1 MESQVA
7 SRSLAGRWPALAVAA
22 AIVAGGCW
30 LRFAYVGGPYTQPDE
45 PIAPYV
51 VSRVLSSHDL
61 DTNWAHTPLGSDF
74 GVAQYNFSS
83 YYLTL
88 SLLERIRGAAGAHP
102 VDQGIGNRIVFYRAC
117 SAGFGTLGLALAML
131 LAYRIQGW
139 GLALAAGL
147 WIAVNPLLVQDSHY
161 ARPEAFLTLMALG
174 LVWLCGPRRFAPGWR
189 PLVAGLVFG
198 FLVACKVT
206 LLFWFWLPLAACFQ
220 DAGDW
225 ARCSWGA
232 RLGRASLAAAGAL
245 AGFAAGAPRAV
256 ADMGGYL
263 AGLRYLRNE
272 YGHSII
278 SSSHYP
284 SAPVYDFLGRYLA
297 ETVGWG
303 IALFFAVGLAHSIAA
318 RRWRLLLTVY
328 LPALS
333 LAAFLGARLVF
344 FERNFSH
351 AMPLYL
357 LGAGVG
363 LGALG
368 DLGLIGRWRRPLF
381 FVLAAA
387 AALVPAELTGRM
399 VFRGFSGLFERQREP
414 QLARF
419 LAALQLP
426 AADMS
431 HLVVAA
437 SDDDPW
443 FQRRWG
449 ESTEPYVVVW
459 ADVNPDFTRQCLQRL
474 QVRFKLEERA
484 VLPGLFDDLR
494 GPNTLRDYLCRTLR
508 GFVFHGL
515 RGAAQRTQLPA
526 IAPIPDRPGP
536 HSP

>member
-7 SRSLAGRWPALAVAA
+7 SRSLAVKWRGLAAAA
-22 AIVAGGCW
+22 AILAGGCW
-30 LRFAYVGGPYTQPDE
+30 LRFAYIGGPYTQPDE

-51 VSRVLSSHDL
+51 VSRVLSSGGL
-61 DTNWAHTPLGSDF
+61 DTNWAHTPLGADF

-83 YYLTL
+83 YYLAL
-88 SLLERIRGAAGAHP
+88 SLLERVRVAAGAHP
-102 VDQGIGNRIVFYRAC
+102 AAQGIEGRIVFYRAC
-117 SAGFGTLGLALAML
+117 SAGFGTLALALAML
-131 LAYRIQGW
+131 LAFRIQGW
-139 GLALAAGL
+139 GLAVAAGL
-147 WIAVNPLLVQDSHY
+147 WIAINPLLVQDSHY
-161 ARPEAFLTLMALG
+161 ARPEAFLTLAALG
-174 LVWLCGPRRFAPGWR
+174 LVWICGTRRLSPGWR
-189 PLVAGLVFG
+189 SPLAGLVFG
-198 FLVACKVT
+198 LMVACKVT
-206 LLFWFWLPLAACFQ
+206 LLLWFWLPLVACFQ
-220 DAGDW
+220 DRGDW
-225 ARCSWGA
+225 GRCTWGA
-232 RLGRASLAAAGAL
+232 RLARASLAAAGAA
-245 AGFAAGAPRAV
+245 AGFAAGAPRAI

-263 AGLRYLRNE
+263 AGLRYLNNE

-284 SAPVYDFLGRYLA
+284 SAAVYDFLGRYLT

-303 IALFFAVGLAHSIAA
+303 VALFFAVGLAHSVAK
-318 RRWRLLLTVY
+318 RRWRLLLTVF
-328 LPALS
+328 LPSLS
-333 LAAFLGARLVF
+333 LAAFLGSRLVF

-363 LGALG
+363 LGALAEV
-368 DLGLIGRWRRPLF
+368 GRIRRWSRPLF
-381 FVLAAA
+381 FILAGA

-399 VFRGFSGLFERQREP
+399 VFKGFSGLFEREREP

-443 FQRRWG
+443 FQRRWE
-449 ESTEPYVVVW
+449 ESPEPYVVVW
-459 ADVNPDFTRQCLQRL
+459 ADVNPDFTRRCLQRL
-474 QVRFKLEERA
+474 QVRFKFEQRA

-508 GFVFHGL
+508 AFVFHGL
-515 RGAAQRTQLPA
+515 RAPGQGAGAGERAHP
-526 IAPIPDRPGP
+526 
-536 HSP
+536 

>member
-1 MESQVA
+1 MESQA
-7 SRSLAGRWPALAVAA
+7 SSRGLVGRWLGLAIAA
-22 AIVAGGCW
+22 AIVAGGGW

-51 VSRVLSSHDL
+51 VSRVLNGRGL
-61 DTNWAHTPLGSDF
+61 DTNWAHTELGRDF
-74 GVAQYNFSS
+74 GAAQYNFSS

-88 SLLERIRGAAGAHP
+88 SLLERIRVATGAHP
-102 VDQGIGNRIVFYRAC
+102 SPRPIGDRIEFFRAC

-131 LAYRIQGW
+131 LAFRIQGW

-147 WIAVNPLLVQDSHY
+147 WVAVV
-161 ARPEAFLTLMALG
+161 ALG
-174 LVWLCGPRRFAPGWR
+174 LVWMCGPRRLAPGWWSF
-189 PLVAGLVFG
+189 LAGLVFG
-198 FLVACKVT
+198 LLVACKVT
-206 LLFWFWLPLAACFQ
+206 LLFWFWLPLVACFE

-225 ARCSWGA
+225 ARCSWGSRLA
-232 RLGRASLAAAGAL
+232 RVSLAGAGAL
-245 AGFAAGAPRAV
+245 SGFAAGAPRAV
-256 ADMGGYL
+256 LDMGGYL
-263 AGLRYLRNE
+263 AGLRYLRDE

-303 IALFFAVGLAHSIAA
+303 VALFFAAGLAHTIAA
-318 RRWRLLLTVY
+318 RRWRLLATVY

-333 LAAFLGARLVF
+333 IAAFLGARVVF

-363 LGALG
+363 LCALAEA
-368 DLGLIGRWRRPLF
+368 GRVRRWLRPLF
-381 FVLAAA
+381 LVLAVA

-399 VFRGFSGLFERQREP
+399 VFMGFSGRFERQREP
-414 QLARF
+414 QLANF
-419 LAALQLP
+419 LAALHLP

-443 FQRRWG
+443 FQRRWEEG
-449 ESTEPYVVVW
+449 TEPYVVVW

-474 QVRFKLEERA
+474 QARYRFEQRA
-484 VLPGLFDDLR
+484 ELPGLFDDLR

-515 RGAAQRTQLPA
+515 RGTG
-526 IAPIPDRPGP
+526 PGP
-536 HSP
+536 RTGDRAPP

>member
-1 MESQVA
+1 M
-7 SRSLAGRWPALAVAA
+7 GRWPGLAA
-22 AIVAGGCW
+22 AAVMAAGCW

-45 PIAPYV
+45 PIAPCV
-51 VSRVLSSHDL
+51 VAQVLGGRGL

-74 GVAQYNFSS
+74 GAAQYNFSS

-88 SLLERIRGAAGAHP
+88 SLLERAGGLVAQRP
-102 VDQGIGNRIVFYRAC
+102 SPGRIEARIVFYRAC
-117 SAGFGTLGLALAML
+117 SAAFGTLGLALAML
-131 LAYRIQGW
+131 LAFRIRGW

-147 WIAVNPLLVQDSHY
+147 WIAVNPLLVQDAHY
-161 ARPEAFLTLMALG
+161 ARPEAFLTLMALA
-174 LVWLCGPRRFAPGWR
+174 LVGMCGPGRPAPGWWWP
-189 PLVAGLVFG
+189 PLAGLLFG

-206 LLFWFWLPLAACFQ
+206 LLLWFWLPLVACFPG
-220 DAGDW
+220 AGEW
-225 ARCSWGA
+225 GRCAWGTRLARAG
-232 RLGRASLAAAGAL
+232 LAAAGA
-245 AGFAAGAPRAV
+245 AGGFVAGVPGAALDTR
-256 ADMGGYL
+256 GYL
-263 AGLRYLRNE
+263 TGLRYLRDE

-303 IALFFAVGLAHSIAA
+303 VALFFAAGLVHAVAA

-357 LGAGVG
+357 LGAGLG
-363 LGALG
+363 LGALVG
-368 DLGLIGRWRRPLF
+368 IRPVRRWSRPLF
-381 FVLAAA
+381 LALACA

-399 VFRGFSGLFERQREP
+399 VLQGFSGRFERERAP

-419 LAALQLP
+419 LASLQLP
-426 AADMS
+426 VADMS

-443 FQRRWG
+443 FQRKWE
-449 ESTEPYVVVW
+449 ESPGPYVVVW

-474 QVRFKLEERA
+474 GTRFTFEQRA

-515 RGAAQRTQLPA
+515 RAAPGAAAGARA
-526 IAPIPDRPGP
+526 RP
-536 HSP
+536 